1 MSKPHLCYLPTRGL
15 CSLNDKL
22 GDNYLP
28 KNKEN
33 VFRQE
38 ITTYEYVEN
47 GMKKTTTVRE
57 FTNNDHYDSTVSHIF
72 VNENVWRGF

>member
-1 MSKPHLCYLPTRGL
+1 LPTRGL

-57 FTNNDHYDSTVSHIF
+57 FTNNDHYDSTVAHVF
-72 VNENVWRGF
+72 VNEDKWRQ